1 MRRVGLALHE
11 AKSGRVIIKLDEFIP
26 EGSIL
31 YDKDGRK
38 FSRLT
43 ELIGPKSSPYGSSVP
58 LTDRIRRSLG
68 EEVYTR

>member
-1 MRRVGLALHE
+1 LRRVGLALHE

-68 EEVYTR
+68 EEVFIR

>member
-11 AKSGRVIIKLDEFIP
+11 AKSGRVIIKLDEFIH

-68 EEVYTR
+68 EEVFIR